1 MTGIAKQ
8 LLQVLFA
15 PAPSLYQHQPPTPQ
29 PLLHLHPPQY
39 LLHLGVFKTVHGMN
53 QAVRLA
59 VHLMERA
66 GAMEYLVM
74 PKERLWPGMTGT
86 AKTQMK
92 TQNPPPRMIKDVTTK
107 KSGILKEAS
116 LKVLTAMAADM
127 ESFVVMMVKLCD
139 GMNLTVIPSRRIE
152 NHKLLPLTISL
163 AI

>member
-1 MTGIAKQ
+1 
-8 LLQVLFA
+8 
-15 PAPSLYQHQPPTPQ
+15 
-29 PLLHLHPPQY
+29 
-39 LLHLGVFKTVHGMN
+39 
-53 QAVRLA
+53 
-59 VHLMERA
+59 
-66 GAMEYLVM
+66 MEYLAM

-86 AKTQMK
+86 AQTQMK